1 MRDINHSTEATQR
14 DANCSGN
21 WSAKFRRARRIIGM
35 AAGSMALIS
44 AMTASYARGEDTTPT
59 TSTSPA
65 ASTATTASTAAA
77 NVTLEGN
84 LNLLAGRTTVINTDS
99 DVRTVSTG
107 DPTVA
112 DVQPVGT
119 RAVLITAKKPG
130 TTQIL
135 VWDGED
141 KRPRV
146 INATVRVDMAS
157 LTEQIKQMF
166 PAADVQV
173 TGVPGGVALRGRVPD
188 AQTSAQ
194 LETLAG
200 AGGMKVMNFTQVAG
214 GQQVMLQVK
223 FAEVSRSATD
233 ALGVNL
239 GIADG
244 VMFAGSNIG
253 QVSPLGIIGATGNTA
268 PSLGVPTP
276 SAAVTQFG
284 RGMIGSTAF
293 DYFVTALRQ
302 NNLLRIL
309 AEPNL
314 VATSGQEAS
323 FLAGGEYPIPVTQGG
338 GSTGGTAVTVEFKEF
353 GVKLKM
359 TPVVLGGGRVKIN
372 VAPEVSDLDF
382 TTAVRFNGFLIPGL
396 TSRKINTTVELNEGQ
411 TFAIA
416 GLLNHSISA
425 TKDVTPVLGDVP
437 VIGAL
442 FRSVRYQKKETELVV
457 LVTPRIVEGM
467 NPAQVPP
474 VPGETWRHPTE
485 GELFLNQDLGG
496 PTAPGHVTQ
505 PSTAVPSNGSQPRA
519 AVPQGDHQ
527 PPAFQGEYG
536 FVEDPSAN
544 KPAAAAPESDKSTAD
559 GRE

>member
-1 MRDINHSTEATQR
+1 MRDIKHSTDAATRR
-14 DANCSGN
+14 DAS
-21 WSAKFRRARRIIGM
+21 STKFSRARRILKT
-35 AAGSMALIS
+35 AAGSMALMS
-44 AMTASYARGEDTTPT
+44 ALTASYARGEDTTPT
-59 TSTSPA
+59 TN
-65 ASTATTASTAAA
+65 STAAA
-77 NVTLEGN
+77 NTASPAVTTPSQDGAIS
-84 LNLLAGRTTVINTDS
+84 LLAGHTTVVNTDH
-99 DVRTVSTG
+99 DVKTVSTG

-112 DVQPVGT
+112 DVQPIGT
-119 RAVLITAKKPG
+119 RAVLVTAKKPG
-130 TTQIL
+130 STQIL
-135 VWDGED
+135 IWDGDD

-146 INATVRVDMAS
+146 LNATVRVDMAS
-157 LTEQIKQMF
+157 LNEQIKQMF

-188 AQTSAQ
+188 AQTSGQ
-194 LETLAG
+194 LEQLAA
-200 AGGMKVMNFTQVAG
+200 AGGMKVLNFTQVAG

-244 VMFAGSNIG
+244 VMFAGSNVG
-253 QVSPLGIIGATGNTA
+253 QVSPFGIIAGAA
-268 PSLGVPTP
+268 GVPQLALAPPT
-276 SAAVTQFG
+276 ATVTQFG
-284 RGMIGSTAF
+284 RAAIGGTTL
-293 DYFVTALRQ
+293 DYFITALRQ
-302 NNLLRIL
+302 NNLMRIL

-323 FLAGGEYPIPVTQGG
+323 FLAGGEFPIPITQGG
-338 GSTGGTAVTVEFKEF
+338 GSAGGTAVTVEFKEF

-425 TKDVTPVLGDVP
+425 TKDVTPLLGDVP

-485 GELFLNQDLGG
+485 AELFLNQDLGG
-496 PTAPGHVTQ
+496 PAAPGKTGAPATTGAANGKTQ
-505 PSTAVPSNGSQPRA
+505 QA
-519 AVPQGDHQ
+519 AAAAPHQ

-536 FVEDPSAN
+536 FVEDPSAA
-544 KPAAAAPESDKSTAD
+544 KSAAPESDKSTAD
-559 GRE
+559 GRD